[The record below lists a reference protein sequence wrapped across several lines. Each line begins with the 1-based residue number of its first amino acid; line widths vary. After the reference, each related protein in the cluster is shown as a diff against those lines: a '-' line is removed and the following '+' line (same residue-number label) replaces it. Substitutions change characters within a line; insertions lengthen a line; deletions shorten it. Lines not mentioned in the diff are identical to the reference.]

1 MPCVLG
7 RIAAL
12 RRTEE
17 KSRFGASLR
26 HKAIYSRKGPTCCK
40 SIASSVSMGL
50 FVFLLGAVSS
60 LVVAFILLVNFINKV
75 EEKTQKEYDDIK
87 KALEEPELQV
97 FLPSLLFTLFHTNN
111 WGESEMI
118 QKFFSQHGINYIT
131 EGAIE
136 R

>member
-1 MPCVLG
+1 
-7 RIAAL
+7 
-12 RRTEE
+12 
-17 KSRFGASLR
+17 
-26 HKAIYSRKGPTCCK
+26 
-40 SIASSVSMGL
+40 MGL